1 MRRMEENQTLSRRE
15 AIAAFGAG
23 ALGVSAAVLASPRP
37 ARAAATRALD
47 AGASRS
53 GPLRLIHM
61 TDTHVQPERKAYDGL
76 LACINHAAS
85 QKPDLIITGGDLIMD
100 SFEATEKRTTEQWDL
115 FTRAWKSAG
124 YTGDVRHTLGNH
136 DIWGW
141 NKKKSQTRGDE
152 ARWGKQWALD
162 NLHMDRAWHAFDKGA
177 WHFVVLDSVQPDG
190 DTGYI
195 GRLQD
200 EQFEWLTADLAAN
213 RTKPTCI
220 VSHISILTATPL
232 IDMKDKPREGWKVSG
247 GVVMTDMAR
256 IIKLFGEN
264 PQVKLALS
272 GHMHRNERID
282 YRGVSYICDGAVSGN
297 WWKGAHY
304 ECNEGYG
311 LLDLHDDGAFT
322 HTYTNYGWKAE
333 A

>member
-1 MRRMEENQTLSRRE
+1 MPHPDVSRRD
-15 AIAAFGAG
+15 ALS
-23 ALGVSAAVLASPRP
+23 ALGLGTIGLAGLASLTPR
-37 ARAAATRALD
+37 ARAATSTTTRSAAR
-47 AGASRS
+47 AGS
-53 GPLRLIHM
+53 LRLIHM
-61 TDTHVQPERKAYDGL
+61 TDTHVQPERRAYDGL
-76 LACINHAAS
+76 LACIQHAAA

-115 FTRAWKSAG
+115 FTRAWKAGG
-124 YTGDVRHTLGNH
+124 YTGDLRHTLGNH

-141 NKKKSQTRGDE
+141 NKKKSETRGDE
-152 ARWGKQWALD
+152 ARWGKKWALD
-162 NLHMDRAWHAFDKGA
+162 NLHMDRAWHSFDHGA
-177 WHFVVLDSVQPDG
+177 WHFVCLDSVQPDG

-213 RTKPTCI
+213 GARPTCI

-256 IIKLFGEN
+256 IIKLFAEN

-282 YRGVSYICDGAVSGN
+282 YRGVSYICDGAVSAN

-311 LLDLHDDGAFT
+311 LLDLNDDGSFS
-322 HTYTNYGWKAE
+322 HTYTTYGWKAQ

>member
-1 MRRMEENQTLSRRE
+1 MPGTNLSRRDALS
-15 AIAAFGAG
+15 AIGLGAAGLAG
-23 ALGVSAAVLASPRP
+23 LGCAPRSAA
-37 ARAAATRALD
+37 ARVTGSGS
-47 AGASRS
+47 AGS
-53 GPLRLIHM
+53 LRMIHM
-61 TDTHVQPERKAYDGL
+61 TDMHVQPERRAHDGL
-76 LACINHAAS
+76 LAAINHAAS
-85 QKPDLIITGGDLIMD
+85 KQPELIITGGDLIMD
-100 SFEATEKRTTEQWDL
+100 GFEATERRTTEQWTL
-115 FTRAWKSAG
+115 FARAWKDAG
-124 YTGDVRHTLGNH
+124 YKGEVRHTLGNH

-141 NKKKSQTRGDE
+141 NKKKSETRGDE
-152 ARWGKQWALD
+152 ARWGKKWALE
-162 NLHMDRAWHAFDKGA
+162 NLSMDRAWHSFDKGA
-177 WHFVVLDSVQPDG
+177 WHFVCLDSVQPDG

-195 GRLQD
+195 GRLED

-213 RTKPTCI
+213 RNRPTCV

-247 GVVMTDMAR
+247 GLMLTDMAR

-272 GHMHRNERID
+272 GHMHRNERLD

-304 ECNEGYG
+304 ECNEGFG
-311 LLDLHDDGAFT
+311 ILDLNDDGTFGY
-322 HTYTNYGWKAE
+322 TYETYGWKAE

>member
-1 MRRMEENQTLSRRE
+1 MPNPNLSRRD
-15 AIAAFGAG
+15 ALS
-23 ALGVSAAVLASPRP
+23 ALGLGTLGLAGLNSLTPTT
-37 ARAAATRALD
+37 RAATHTATNTATTART
-47 AGASRS
+47 GS
-53 GPLRLIHM
+53 LRLIHM

-100 SFEATEKRTTEQWDL
+100 AFEATEKRTAEQWDL

-141 NKKKSQTRGDE
+141 NKKKSETRGDE
-152 ARWGKQWALD
+152 AKWGKRWALD
-162 NLHMDRAWHAFDKGA
+162 NLGMSRAWHSFDKGA

-256 IIKLFGEN
+256 IIKLFAEN

-272 GHMHRNERID
+272 GHMHRNERLD

-311 LLDLHDDGAFT
+311 LLDLHDDGSFT

>member
-1 MRRMEENQTLSRRE
+1 MTNPRLSRRD
-15 AIAAFGAG
+15 ALS
-23 ALGVSAAVLASPRP
+23 ALGLGTVGLAGLASFTPR
-37 ARAAATRALD
+37 ARAATHTATSTAATTRA
-47 AGASRS
+47 GS
-53 GPLRLIHM
+53 LRLIHM

-100 SFEATEKRTTEQWDL
+100 AFEATEKRTTEQWDL
-115 FTRAWKSAG
+115 FTRAWKAGG
-124 YTGDVRHTLGNH
+124 YTGPLRHTLGNH

-141 NKKKSQTRGDE
+141 NKKKSETRGDE

-162 NLHMDRAWHAFDKGA
+162 NLHMDRAWHSFDQGA

-213 RTKPTCI
+213 RAKPTCI

-256 IIKLFGEN
+256 IIKLFAEN

-322 HTYTNYGWKAE
+322 HTYTTYGWKAE